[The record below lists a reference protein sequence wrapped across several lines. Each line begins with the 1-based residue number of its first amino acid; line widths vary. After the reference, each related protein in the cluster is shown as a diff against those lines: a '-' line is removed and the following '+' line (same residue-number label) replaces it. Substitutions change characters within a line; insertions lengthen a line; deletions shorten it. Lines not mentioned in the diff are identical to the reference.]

1 MKHDWNVFVGQKV
14 DAKKPVLDFRRRQ
27 RDQVVVVEEPRRH
40 FQNGVVRPE
49 SVNNGLQV
57 DQPLLGLGAVVVAQ
71 LTEQLLL
78 SEVQSL
84 TFGIIPTLLRY
95 CTFNRK
101 VEN

>member
-71 LTEQLLL
+71 LTEQLPPQFESSHRQKFILNVYCLL
-78 SEVQSL
+78 
-84 TFGIIPTLLRY
+84 Y
-95 CTFNRK
+95 
-101 VEN
+101 